1 MRKSIKQLRETSI
14 LVRSLR
20 VLTRSERTKI
30 YSVVVLQVLLGIL
43 DLVGV
48 GIVGLLGALTITGVG
63 SKEPGNRVSAALE
76 LLRIQDSS
84 LQTQATILGLLAA
97 FTLIVK
103 TIISVYFVRRVT
115 FFLSRRGAVLSG
127 RLISKLLSRSLIEVQ
142 NKSTQQTLYAVTS
155 GVDAITMGVLNVAVQ
170 LSSDLSLLV
179 IMGVGLFVVDPTI
192 AISTFVVFAVV
203 ALVLYKLLEVRSRML
218 GILQT
223 EYMIENSEKTLEVL
237 NAYRELVVRNRR
249 GYYSEEIGKIRL
261 KLANTLAE
269 KSFMPNISKYVIEI
283 TVVLGFLAIAGI
295 QFRLNEASH
304 AVAVLSVF
312 MAASTRIAPAVLR
325 MQQGALIIR
334 SGFGSAGP
342 TLDMIEELQG
352 FVPVENTTNE
362 VIVDHK
368 NFDPRVELN
377 NISLRY
383 PSRNTNAL
391 TDVSLEITPGKVVAF
406 VGSSGAGK
414 TSLVDVILGVVT
426 PNSGEV
432 RINNQPPLEAISN
445 FPGAI
450 GYVPQ
455 DVMIMNGTLRSNI
468 SMGFPIEAAK
478 DDLVSKSVQIA
489 QLEDYV
495 NELELGLDTLVG
507 DRGAKMSGGQR
518 QRLGIARAL
527 FTQPRLLILDEATSS
542 LDGETEANISDAI
555 QGLRGQ
561 VTVIIIAHR
570 LSTIRNAD
578 AVVYLSEGKIQAV
591 GTFEEV
597 RSAVPDF
604 DQQASLMGL

>member
-1 MRKSIKQLRETSI
+1 
-14 LVRSLR
+14 
-20 VLTRSERTKI
+20 
-30 YSVVVLQVLLGIL
+30 
-43 DLVGV
+43 
-48 GIVGLLGALTITGVG
+48 
-63 SKEPGNRVSAALE
+63 
-76 LLRIQDSS
+76 
-84 LQTQATILGLLAA
+84 
-97 FTLIVK
+97 
-103 TIISVYFVRRVT
+103 
-115 FFLSRRGAVLSG
+115 
-127 RLISKLLSRSLIEVQ
+127 
-142 NKSTQQTLYAVTS
+142 
-155 GVDAITMGVLNVAVQ
+155 
-170 LSSDLSLLV
+170 
-179 IMGVGLFVVDPTI
+179 
-192 AISTFVVFAVV
+192 
-203 ALVLYKLLEVRSRML
+203 VLYKLLEVRSRML
-218 GILQT
+218 GVLQT

-295 QFRLNEASH
+295 QFRLNDASH

-352 FVPVENTTNE
+352 IVPVENSTNE

-368 NFDPRVELN
+368 NFDPRVELK

-495 NELELGLDTLVG
+495 NELELGLETLVG

>member
-1 MRKSIKQLRETSI
+1 
-14 LVRSLR
+14 
-20 VLTRSERTKI
+20 
-30 YSVVVLQVLLGIL
+30 VLQVLLGIL

>member
-1 MRKSIKQLRETSI
+1 MRKSINEIRDSSI

-20 VLTRSERTKI
+20 VLTHAERRKI
-30 YSVVVLQVLLGIL
+30 YSVVVLQVLLGLL

-63 SKEPGNRVSAALE
+63 SKAPGNRVSAALE
-76 LLRIQDSS
+76 FLRIQDSS

-97 FTLIVK
+97 STLILK
-103 TIISVYFVRRVT
+103 TLVSVYFVRRVT

-218 GILQT
+218 GMLQT

-249 GYYSEEIGKIRL
+249 GYYAEEIGKIRL

-295 QFRLNEASH
+295 QFRLNDASH

-342 TLDMIEELQG
+342 TLDMIEELQSIA
-352 FVPVENTTNE
+352 PIENITNE
-362 VIVDHK
+362 VLIDHK
-368 NFDPRVELN
+368 NFDPSVVLK
-377 NISLRY
+377 NISLKY

-391 TDVSLEITPGKVVAF
+391 TDVSLEITPGEVVAL

-468 SMGFPIEAAK
+468 SMGFPLEAAT
-478 DDLVSKSVQIA
+478 DELVQKTVRIA
-489 QLEDYV
+489 QLETYV
-495 NELELGLDTLVG
+495 NELELGLETLVG

-542 LDGETEANISDAI
+542 LDGETEANISDAV
-555 QGLRGQ
+555 QGLRGD

-578 AVVYLSEGKIQAV
+578 AVVYLDEGKILAI
-591 GTFEEV
+591 GTFDEV
-597 RSAVPDF
+597 RAAVPDF